1 MEYDEGS
8 RSNLLGKELLQT
20 VRSDIAR
27 TSFPSWLVRPPRNFG
42 SASHGKLKA
51 DQWRSVC
58 TVSLIITLV
67 RIWGSAT
74 ASELQR
80 KLLRNFTDL
89 VIAVEIATKRSTSSH
104 HVDIYRVHLT
114 RYLHSLLELFPDH
127 KLQTNHH
134 LSMHLDECLADF
146 GPVHG
151 WWSFPFERYNGV
163 MRDINTNNK
172 PGTLTGNAFLF
183 CLS

>member
-1 MEYDEGS
+1 MEYDEVS

-20 VRSDIAR
+20 VQSDIAR

-74 ASELQR
+74 ASELQ
-80 KLLRNFTDL
+80 
-89 VIAVEIATKRSTSSH
+89 
-104 HVDIYRVHLT
+104 
-114 RYLHSLLELFPDH
+114 
-127 KLQTNHH
+127 
-134 LSMHLDECLADF
+134 
-146 GPVHG
+146 
-151 WWSFPFERYNGV
+151 
-163 MRDINTNNK
+163 
-172 PGTLTGNAFLF
+172 
-183 CLS
+183 